1 MGCIDD
7 IFCIRRIDAGQMNQ
21 TQLEQIERDLDMLL
35 RGDIHMSE
43 YLSSYPERIR
53 SLVLSMREES
63 STQIEIETGEDPYQV
78 FLYLKTKDRP
88 GILFMTTQILY
99 LLDYDIIR
107 FDAITDQ
114 GIAQDD
120 FVIRKNRGGP
130 ISEQD
135 RKQLISVL
143 RSNL

>member
-1 MGCIDD
+1 
-7 IFCIRRIDAGQMNQ
+7 
-21 TQLEQIERDLDMLL
+21 
-35 RGDIHMSE
+35 
-43 YLSSYPERIR
+43 
-53 SLVLSMREES
+53 MREES